1 VLSVNQLGYK
11 NMTDHNKYLKAL
23 GLKQGVSLIEIKQA
37 YRELAKQW
45 HPDKFLDDI
54 NAQRKASE
62 KFREITE
69 AYQFLVA
76 HFREVNG
83 SKVGSIRSI
92 KIEKTNPE
100 FFYNL
105 GVELANVG
113 DESDAIEAFSN
124 AIRCND
130 KYLKAYQ
137 YRAFLL
143 EKLGFC
149 NRAKA
154 DFARICEL
162 KSGVDL
168 TNNSGS
174 NNETKK
180 DAVKRNESPGKSS
193 EKQHKNCSKKKWSGT
208 FIDFLSPVSAVT
220 VNSTGTLMAV
230 GLENGQSYLWDLVKK
245 ECLVTYQKFKTF
257 CRKII
262 FDPNKNIFYLGGD
275 DGKIYLCQTKNSKI
289 EIFGQPK
296 FQHTSKITSL
306 ALDQDG
312 KLLLSGSADKTLKI
326 WNTNRSIEPIML
338 TGFGSEISDIIITP
352 DNLCMAIASL
362 DKNIRFRNLENG
374 KLTKSIAV
382 DCGINCMDISRD
394 SSFLAIGGF
403 NRTTSIWDINNKAII
418 ATLEEHQ
425 SLVSDLHF
433 VSKDNHLITV
443 GNDGLIYDCD
453 WQKQNNQKIGNHYG
467 SIVTS
472 ALSSDGKVLVTG
484 GKDKRIGIWINE

>member
-1 VLSVNQLGYK
+1 
-11 NMTDHNKYLKAL
+11 MTDHNKRLKAL
-23 GLKQGVSLIEIKQA
+23 GLKQGASLIEIKQA

-45 HPDKFLDDI
+45 HPDKFLDNID
-54 NAQRKASE
+54 AQRKASE

-69 AYQFLVA
+69 AYQLLVA
-76 HFREVNG
+76 NFREFNG
-83 SKVGSIRSI
+83 DTSKSSKSI
-92 KIEKTNPE
+92 KIEKTNPD

-105 GVELANVG
+105 GVELANLG
-113 DESDAIEAFSN
+113 DESEAIEAFSN
-124 AIRCND
+124 AIRCDD

-143 EKLGFC
+143 EKLGFY

-154 DFARICEL
+154 DFARIYEL
-162 KSGVDL
+162 KSGADS
-168 TNNSGS
+168 TNNSES
-174 NNETKK
+174 NNETKE
-180 DAVKRNESPGKSS
+180 DTAKRSESPGKSP
-193 EKQHKNCSKKKWSGT
+193 EKQHKNCSKKTKKWSGT
-208 FIDFLSPVSAVT
+208 FIDFSSPISAAT
-220 VNSTGTLMAV
+220 VNSTGILMAI
-230 GLENGQSYLWDLVKK
+230 GLENGQSYLWDLTKK
-245 ECLVTYQKFKTF
+245 ECLTTYQKYKTF
-257 CRKII
+257 YRKMI
-262 FDPNKNIFYLGGD
+262 FDPNQDIFYLGGD

-306 ALDQDG
+306 ALDRDG

-326 WNTNRSIEPIML
+326 WNTDKKIEPITL

-352 DNLCMAIASL
+352 DNLSMAIASL
-362 DKNIRFRNLENG
+362 DKNIRFRSLENG
-374 KLTKSIAV
+374 KLIKSIAV

-403 NRTTSIWDINNKAII
+403 NRTTSIWDISNKAII
-418 ATLEEHQ
+418 ATLGQHQ
-425 SLVSDLHF
+425 SLVSNLHF
-433 VSKDNHLITV
+433 ALKSNHLITV

-453 WQKQNNQKIGNHYG
+453 WQKQNNQKVGNHYG
-467 SIVTS
+467 SIVAS